1 MNPEAPTS
9 EVPSTAS
16 IQLTPAFRVPVPAPA
31 LWLFHLPLL
40 QSVML
45 DSFGELVQAGFDM

>member
-1 MNPEAPTS
+1 VNPKAPTS
-9 EVPSTAS
+9 EVPSTVS

-45 DSFGELVQAGFDM
+45 DFFGELVQVGFDI